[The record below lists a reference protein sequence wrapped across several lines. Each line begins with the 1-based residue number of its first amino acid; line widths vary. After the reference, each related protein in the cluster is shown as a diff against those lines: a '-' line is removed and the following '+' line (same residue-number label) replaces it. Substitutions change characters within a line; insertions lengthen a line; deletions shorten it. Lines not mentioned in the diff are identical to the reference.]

1 MNKKKQQNSN
11 SEQTFV
17 AAAAGAAVVGLR
29 VDNEF
34 HFDIMLIWS
43 INKDSKIIINFY
55 FVGHWKAYQQ
65 RSTNKMILVSL
76 YRKRRSEED
85 EERERK
91 ENLNPI
97 KGILMNF

>member
-11 SEQTFV
+11 SEQTLV
-17 AAAAGAAVVGLR
+17 ATAAAAVVELR

-65 RSTNKMILVSL
+65 HNTNKMILVSL
-76 YRKRRSEED
+76 YEKRSED
-85 EERERK
+85 EERK
-91 ENLNPI
+91 KKKI
-97 KGILMNF
+97 